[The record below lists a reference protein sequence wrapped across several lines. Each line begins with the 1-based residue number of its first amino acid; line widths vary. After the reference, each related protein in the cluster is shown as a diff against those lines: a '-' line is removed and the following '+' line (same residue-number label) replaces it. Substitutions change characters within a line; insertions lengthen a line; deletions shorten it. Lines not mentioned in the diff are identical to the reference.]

1 MSNHLVCSIAA
12 HKSVSGQL
20 FQCSWITRPKGML
33 HGFLHCTNRREQQ
46 NLHHFEVRDCCQFPW
61 NWTSQAVV
69 LHLWFPVELQ
79 TWRDKWEDVFC
90 ATTGSTACMLQSTW
104 HFASFLNWFTFS
116 NIKYQQNFSL
126 KFKIKSYSAFLLPFL
141 KEYHSGIWCNKT
153 DLVIQ
158 YPM

>member
-1 MSNHLVCSIAA
+1 M
-12 HKSVSGQL
+12 KL
-20 FQCSWITRPKGML
+20 FLYHNAPPKGWVMKYQMTIAVNKQFTQKL
-33 HGFLHCTNRREQQ
+33 PKCLFYTSGFQIPQMRLNNAHIYQ
-46 NLHHFEVRDCCQFPW
+46 P
-61 NWTSQAVV
+61 AK
-69 LHLWFPVELQ
+69 LQ
-79 TWRDKWEDVFC
+79 TWRDKWEEVFC